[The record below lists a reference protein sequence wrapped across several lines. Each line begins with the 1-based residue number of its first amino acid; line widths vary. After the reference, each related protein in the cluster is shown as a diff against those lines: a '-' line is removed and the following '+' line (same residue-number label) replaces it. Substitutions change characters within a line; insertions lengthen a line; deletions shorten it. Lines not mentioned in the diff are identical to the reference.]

1 MTFSE
6 IVGTNVKVITNSLK
20 DFDIKFLVKEIM
32 TVFHAF
38 SSFLFKQFQTAFLLS
53 FMHFHHFSIVVAC
66 VFFHI
71 TVVSLLRLL
80 CSIPSFILWILM
92 LSLFVVCVLIP
103 TGSSSQDWESVLGL
117 FSRFVLFFFLFVLP
131 CSYVYQ
137 VVFSSLFI
145 FVLLE
150 GFCFIQLFFPYVLEQ
165 YMNIRA

>member
-1 MTFSE
+1 
-6 IVGTNVKVITNSLK
+6 
-20 DFDIKFLVKEIM
+20 M

-71 TVVSLLRLL
+71 TVVSLFRLL

-117 FSRFVLFFFLFVLP
+117 FSRFVLFFFSLRSAMLLRLSSCVFFSFHL
-131 CSYVYQ
+131 CSFGGFFLYLAF
-137 VVFSSLFI
+137 FSLCSRA
-145 FVLLE
+145 VHE
-150 GFCFIQLFFPYVLEQ
+150 YSC
-165 YMNIRA
+165 MNHTRLQSTIVRQIPVHKPPPQT